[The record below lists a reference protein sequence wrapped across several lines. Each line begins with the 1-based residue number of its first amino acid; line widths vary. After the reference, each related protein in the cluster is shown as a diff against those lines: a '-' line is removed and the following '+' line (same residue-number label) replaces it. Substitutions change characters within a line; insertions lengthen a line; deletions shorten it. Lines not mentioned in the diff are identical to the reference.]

1 MSMTP
6 QTIAATLALFDG
18 DADEATVVARIVALR
33 QDPDWRVAL
42 HHGSKRCAIALTHGP
57 TNHLYRVYL
66 CHKQCLINAGQEKG
80 PDEWLNDA

>member
-1 MSMTP
+1 MDTP
-6 QTIAATLALFDG
+6 CSIADPTRAC
-18 DADEATVVARIVALR
+18 ADR
-33 QDPDWRVAL
+33 RVYRL
-42 HHGSKRCAIALTHGP
+42 SHGP

>member
-33 QDPDWRVAL
+33 QDPDWKVAL
-42 HHGSKRCAIALTHGP
+42 HNGSKRCAIALTHGP
-57 TNHLYRVYL
+57 TDHLYRVYL
-66 CHKQCLINAGQEKG
+66 DRVKG
-80 PDEWLNDA
+80 AEGVVWRRAA